1 MKRIISLEKFVA
13 DELSYRSF
21 FEADDEQKGRD
32 TLIKRLRDV
41 IANELT
47 DNQRQLIEM
56 YYFGQKNIPQI
67 AGELKI
73 NRSTVSRGLKRA
85 RVRIGRCMGYDL
97 KTYR

>member
-1 MKRIISLEKFVA
+1 MKRIISLEKFVS

-21 FEADDEQKGRD
+21 FEEEDEQARRER
-32 TLIKRLRDV
+32 LIKRLNDV
-41 IANELT
+41 IAHELT
-47 DNQRQLIEM
+47 DGQRRLVEM

-67 AGELKI
+67 ADELKI

-85 RVRIGRCMGYDL
+85 RIRIGRCMGYDF

>member
-21 FEADDEQKGRD
+21 FEADDEQKG
-32 TLIKRLRDV
+32 RLRDV

-85 RVRIGRCMGYDL
+85 RVRIGRCMGYDF

>member
-21 FEADDEQKGRD
+21 FEEDDEQARREK
-32 TLIKRLRDV
+32 LIKRLKDV
-41 IANELT
+41 IENELT
-47 DNQRQLIEM
+47 DNQRQLVEM

-67 AGELKI
+67 ASELKI

-85 RVRIGRCMGYDL
+85 RVRIGRCMGYDF